1 MDRMGEN
8 DLPASARHLDPKGT
22 FCFACHPEVPC
33 FTQCCRQL
41 DLPLTP
47 YDVLRLRNCLG
58 LSSQQFLETYVE
70 VEENGNGAFPGLYL
84 AMLEVGGRCPFI
96 GRKGCSVYNDR
107 PGPCR
112 LYPVGRGAHRQ
123 TDGGI
128 DETFVLVEEKH
139 CKGFLAGRTFT
150 VTEWTAD
157 QNLERYLVFNDRLTA
172 IVQHPKIRSGAFRPD
187 ARQQELFILA
197 LYNLDLFRDLIL
209 LGKLPDFRQT
219 PPACGLAGE
228 GGEAWLRF
236 AMNWLLREFFG

>member
-1 MDRMGEN
+1 MGGN
-8 DLPASARHLDPKGT
+8 DLPAFARHLEPKDT

-33 FTQCCRQL
+33 FTECCRQL

-47 YDVLRLRNCLG
+47 YDVWRLRNRLG

-70 VEENGNGAFPGLYL
+70 VEENGYGAFPGLFL
-84 AMLEVGGRCPFI
+84 AMLDDSGRCPFV
-96 GRKGCSVYNDR
+96 GRNGCSVYDDR

-112 LYPVGRGAHRQ
+112 LYPVGRGVRRQ

-128 DETFVLVEEKH
+128 EETFVLVEEKH

-150 VTEWTAD
+150 VKEWTAD
-157 QNLERYLVFNDRLTA
+157 QNLETFLAFNDRLTA
-172 IVQHPKIRSGAFRPD
+172 IVQHPKIRSGVLRPD

-197 LYNLDLFRDLIL
+197 LYNLDLFRDLIVQ
-209 LGKLPDFRQT
+209 GKLPASRQT
-219 PPACGLAGE
+219 PPPYDLAEE

-236 AMNWLLREFFG
+236 AMDWLLGELFG